1 MGSADFVS
9 PDASLAASFV
19 IKEPRSIM
27 EELFQFIGKSDP
39 SFSRN
44 LADFESRTGV
54 SVLDDIS
61 APLGGEVTFAFD
73 GPLLP
78 APSWK
83 LVLEVYDP
91 EKLQATISTLVESFN
106 RQAPANAGRLQLST
120 RQIGSQRYFTLSNA
134 KRGEFEVNYT
144 FVDSYLIAAPNQALL
159 ARAIQ
164 NREAGYTLI
173 QSQLFRSQ
181 LPSDGYTNFSAIL
194 YHNLG
199 TVLTPL
205 AQQLK
210 ATGTLTPEQ
219 QQSLD
224 TLSAKSAPGLI
235 YVYGEPDRIVVA
247 SDSGFMGLDMNSLL
261 SIGEGRSL
269 LLSKIFNLNSG
280 ITKVGGGQ
288 MQTQ

>member
-1 MGSADFVS
+1 
-9 PDASLAASFV
+9 
-19 IKEPRSIM
+19 
-27 EELFQFIGKSDP
+27 
-39 SFSRN
+39 
-44 LADFESRTGV
+44 
-54 SVLDDIS
+54 VLDDIS

-106 RQAPANAGRLQLST
+106 RQSPANAGRLQLST

-134 KRGEFEVNYT
+134 KRSEFEVNYT

-199 TVLTPL
+199 MVLTPL

-224 TLSAKSAPGLI
+224 TLSANSAPGLI
-235 YVYGEPDRIVVA
+235 YAYGEPDRIVVA

-261 SIGEGRSL
+261 STGEGRSL